1 MIETVFD
8 IEADNLLDK
17 ITRVHVV
24 SYVDTS
30 MEEPKSLFD
39 YDKIVEFFAQDRI
52 WIGHNIIGY
61 DLPALKKVLGIPPPK
76 KIVDTLPLA
85 RALMPSRR
93 RYGLEQFGEGYG
105 VQKPEITDWNNLTK
119 EEYQNRCQEDVKIN
133 WRLWTDLRRKLG
145 ELYETSG

>member
-39 YDKIVEFFAQDRI
+39 YDKIVEFFAQDRYTTTEENCRYSASSK
-52 WIGHNIIGY
+52 G
-61 DLPALKKVLGIPPPK
+61 
-76 KIVDTLPLA
+76 VDAKQATVWPRTVWRGLWRTEA
-85 RALMPSRR
+85 RNYR
-93 RYGLEQFGEGYG
+93 LE
-105 VQKPEITDWNNLTK
+105 
-119 EEYQNRCQEDVKIN
+119 
-133 WRLWTDLRRKLG
+133 
-145 ELYETSG
+145 